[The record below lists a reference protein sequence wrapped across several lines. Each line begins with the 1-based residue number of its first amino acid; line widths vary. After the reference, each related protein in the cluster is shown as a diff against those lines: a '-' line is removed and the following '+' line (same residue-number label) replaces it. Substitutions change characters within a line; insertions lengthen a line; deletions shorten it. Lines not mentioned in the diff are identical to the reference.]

1 MTDGKK
7 SVSQHRN
14 SSGKVLSQP
23 LGPGDLLVVGGEPLR
38 PNARTQRTQEVHSVL
53 GEAGDAHFPLPN
65 SERRQ
70 HAGSHRKPSLFEK
83 TGFHFLMGLQAPECN
98 PCPPSCSLPAKLG
111 LGLAPC

>member
-1 MTDGKK
+1 MEKK

-38 PNARTQRTQEVHSVL
+38 PNARTQRTQEVPVL
-53 GEAGDAHFPLPN
+53 GEAGGAHFPLPN

-70 HAGSHRKPSLFEK
+70 HAGNTES
-83 TGFHFLMGLQAPECN
+83 QAC
-98 PCPPSCSLPAKLG
+98 
-111 LGLAPC
+111 